1 MRKVTE
7 LVYKE
12 TTVKRIHL
20 LEILGL
26 QSSSDGSQLQ
36 TFLKRQKKN
45 PNYSEDYFAGQHQV
59 KKIWWSLFAFFFFFT
74 TKGCNVPF
82 SSTHEY
88 LDWSSLS
95 AEITYNPEKY
105 SQAKLN
111 SLSFNPEQKWM
122 RFKTSK
128 QTTTENNICLS
139 LLTETYVSKKVS
151 EDLKY
156 SKQSCSVGI
165 NHLDK
170 FLMFSN

>member
-59 KKIWWSLFAFFFFFT
+59 KKIWWSLFAFFFFYYQGVQCPILLHSWIPWLIISFCRNHIQSW
-74 TKGCNVPF
+74 KVF
-82 SSTHEY
+82 SSQIKFPELQPWTEMNEIQNVKTDHNREQQ
-88 LDWSSLS
+88 LS
-95 AEITYNPEKY
+95 IT
-105 SQAKLN
+105 
-111 SLSFNPEQKWM
+111 
-122 RFKTSK
+122 
-128 QTTTENNICLS
+128 
-139 LLTETYVSKKVS
+139 TYR
-151 EDLKY
+151 DLCFQE
-156 SKQSCSVGI
+156 SIRRS
-165 NHLDK
+165 
-170 FLMFSN
+170 